1 MNDIELLQIL
11 LIPTGKKRG
20 GRGKEKVKARRK
32 KGRGTRDQKRDKQV
46 IFMGSRLKLYSLS
59 VEFFINLIEPRE
71 GWLVR
76 ATESMMEIH

>member
-1 MNDIELLQIL
+1 MEEERRKSKQ
-11 LIPTGKKRG
+11 G
-20 GRGKEKVKARRK
+20 GR
-32 KGRGTRDQKRDKQV
+32 KGGEQEIKKRDKQV

>member
-1 MNDIELLQIL
+1 ME
-11 LIPTGKKRG
+11 
-20 GRGKEKVKARRK
+20 EERRK
-32 KGRGTRDQKRDKQV
+32 QSKEEEREGNRRSKKETSKSF
-46 IFMGSRLKLYSLS
+46 FMGSRLKLYSLS